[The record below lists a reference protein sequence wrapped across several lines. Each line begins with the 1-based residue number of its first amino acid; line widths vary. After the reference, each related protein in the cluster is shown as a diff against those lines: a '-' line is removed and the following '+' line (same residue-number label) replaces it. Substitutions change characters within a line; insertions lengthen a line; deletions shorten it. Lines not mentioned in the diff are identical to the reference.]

1 MTWLQ
6 FILLLLFIGAG
17 LEVTF
22 RRVKRLVEVKGHH
35 EQALDALTGQHNQ
48 LKDRVEGVVGRVNEI
63 ERHLGFHA

>member
-35 EQALDALTGQHNQ
+35 EQALQALTGQHNQ
-48 LKDRVEGVVGRVNEI
+48 LKDKVGGLANRVEAV
-63 ERHLGFHA
+63 ERHLGFRA

>member
-6 FILLLLFIGAG
+6 FILLLLFIGIG
-17 LEVTF
+17 LEVTY
-22 RRVKRLVEVKGHH
+22 RRLKRLLMVKGHH

-48 LKDRVEGVVGRVNEI
+48 LKDRVDGVAGRVNEI